1 MKLLNE
7 LNKDDIIEIQQ
18 DNKKFDKMVTL
29 NRGFIEVIINPFRQ
43 NFNYD
48 DMYQTAIISL
58 WKAINKYNPE
68 KEDASAFST
77 FARTVIQRD
86 VWGYTKKQNKIFQNE
101 NSMESY
107 INDSENNNTSEYNE
121 TYFKK
126 PKDTNLED
134 EILNRIYHENILK
147 DLSDIERQIYDLKIN
162 KDMSMKEI
170 SAAIGINLHTL
181 KYLTYVRM
189 SSKLEK
195 HGIYIKR
202 KASNKKTKKSKT
214 RN

>member
-202 KASNKKTKKSKT
+202 KASSKKTKKSKT

>member
-126 PKDTNLED
+126 PKDKEWTPEELE
-134 EILNRIYHENILK
+134 LLK
-147 DLSDIERQIYDLKIN
+147 NCVGKYNPKKISKIFKERGFTRGSIA
-162 KDMSMKEI
+162 I
-170 SAAIGINLHTL
+170 S
-181 KYLTYVRM
+181 V
-189 SSKLEK
+189 KL
-195 HGIYIKR
+195 ICNWFV
-202 KASNKKTKKSKT
+202 SNKI
-214 RN
+214 